1 MGSIFLGG
9 FVLWELLITCQCVPV
24 ILGTCNEVY
33 KIVGGKCV
41 DKRGIS
47 KYVTCSL
54 RLARSLF
61 FAVGGSVGVAKRT
74 KEKWKG
80 CHLGYDT
87 RGRI

>member
-1 MGSIFLGG
+1 MCRQTWHLEICDMYVKILKVLG
-9 FVLWELLITCQCVPV
+9 I
-24 ILGTCNEVY
+24 
-33 KIVGGKCV
+33 
-41 DKRGIS
+41 IS
-47 KYVTCSL
+47 TLTITCSL